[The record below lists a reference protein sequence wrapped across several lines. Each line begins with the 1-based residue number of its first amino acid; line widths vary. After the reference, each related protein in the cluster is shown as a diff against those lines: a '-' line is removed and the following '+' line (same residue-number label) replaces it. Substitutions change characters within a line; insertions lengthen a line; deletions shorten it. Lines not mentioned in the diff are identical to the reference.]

1 MSASL
6 PSGAV
11 GRPAEDVE
19 PRLRDMSQMRS
30 RRRAARRR
38 RRLAR
43 LDLGFGVLGAVVLL
57 LATPGLAIAA
67 LVALVLIAVCI
78 LSVALE
84 RRRSRRG

>member
-1 MSASL
+1 MSASP
-6 PSGAV
+6 PSRALTRRAEGA
-11 GRPAEDVE
+11 E
-19 PRLRDMSQMRS
+19 PRLRDMSQLRS

-43 LDLGFGVLGAVVLL
+43 LDLGLGVLGALVLL

-67 LVALVLIAVCI
+67 IGALVLIGVCI
-78 LSVALE
+78 VSVVLE